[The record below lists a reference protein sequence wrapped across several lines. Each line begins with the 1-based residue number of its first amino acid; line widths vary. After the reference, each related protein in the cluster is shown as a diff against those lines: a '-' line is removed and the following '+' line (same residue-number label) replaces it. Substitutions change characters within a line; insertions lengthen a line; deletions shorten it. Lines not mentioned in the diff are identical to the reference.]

1 MKVTFL
7 GTGYVGLV
15 SGACLAEIGHE
26 VICADIDKK
35 KITLLKKGV
44 IPIYEIGLEEIVDR
58 NVKEKRLTFTSDLKK
73 AIQESEVVFMAVG
86 TPEDKVT
93 GQADLKYVFAVA
105 ETFGKHLNGYKIF
118 VDKSTVPVG
127 TAEKVEE
134 IIKKASNGKYPF
146 EVVSNPEFLR
156 EGAAVKDFL
165 NPDRVVVGTKSEKAR
180 KMMEQIY
187 RPIARSGRPIMF
199 TDVRSAE
206 IIKYAANAFLAMK
219 ITFINE
225 VANFCDVAG
234 GNVKEIA
241 KGLGYDSRIGERFL
255 YAGIG
260 YGGSCFPKDVKAFVE
275 TGREYSSH
283 FHIIETVSEVN
294 EAQRIKPFI
303 KLKKQFGNKL
313 KDKTIAVWGLAFKP
327 RTDDI
332 REAPGIE
339 NIKLFLEAGCKV
351 QTFDPVAMPN
361 TKKVLTHKNLTYT
374 KKALDALKGVDAL
387 VICTEWDEFRVVDYK
402 DLKKRMKGHLIY
414 DGRNVLERSEAEA
427 NGFTYYGIGVW
438 FCHPFDYVENKF
450 LMKQICFGPVRVQI

>member
-35 KITLLKKGV
+35 KIAILKKGG
-44 IPIYEIGLEEIVDR
+44 IPIYEIGLEEIVVR
-58 NVKEKRLTFTSDLKK
+58 NVAEGRLSFTADLKK

-93 GQADLKYVFAVA
+93 GQADLQYVFKVA
-105 ETFGKHLNGYKIF
+105 ETFGKHLNGFKLF

-134 IIKKASNGKYPF
+134 IIKNASKGKHPF

-165 NPDRVVVGTKSEKAR
+165 NPDRVVIGTKSAKAR
-180 KMMEQIY
+180 KLMEQIY
-187 RPIARSGRPIMF
+187 RPLARSGRPIMF

-219 ITFINE
+219 ITFMNE
-225 VANFCDVAG
+225 VANFCDEAG

-241 KGLGYDSRIGERFL
+241 KGLGYDSRIGSRFL

-260 YGGSCFPKDVKAFVE
+260 YGGSCFPKDVKAFIE
-275 TGREYSSH
+275 TGRQYNSH
-283 FHIIETVSEVN
+283 FHIIETVSGVN
-294 EAQRIKPFI
+294 EAQRIKPFV
-303 KLKKQFGNKL
+303 KLQEVFGNKL
-313 KDKTIAVWGLAFKP
+313 KNKTIAVWGLAFKP

-339 NIKLFLEAGCKV
+339 NIKLFLEEGCKV
-351 QTFDPVAMPN
+351 KAFDPVAMPN
-361 TKKVLTHKNLTYT
+361 TKKLLEHKSLTYT
-374 KKALDALKGVDAL
+374 KKALDALKGADAL

-402 DLKKRMKGHLIY
+402 DIKRLMKGDTIY
-414 DGRNVLERSEAEA
+414 DGRNVLERAEAES
-427 NGFTYYGIGVW
+427 NGFTYYGIGV
-438 FCHPFDYVENKF
+438 
-450 LMKQICFGPVRVQI
+450 

>member
-35 KITLLKKGV
+35 KIALLKKGI
-44 IPIYEIGLEEIVDR
+44 IPIYEIGLEEIVER
-58 NVKEKRLTFTSDLKK
+58 NTREKRLKFTSDLKE
-73 AIQESEVVFMAVG
+73 AIEESEVVFMAVG

-134 IIKKASNGKYPF
+134 IIKKASGGKHDF

-165 NPDRVVVGTKSEKAR
+165 NPDRVVVGVRSERAR

-187 RPIARSGRPIMF
+187 RPLARNGRPVMF

-234 GNVKEIA
+234 GNVKEVA
-241 KGLGYDSRIGERFL
+241 KGLGYDTRIGDRFL

-260 YGGSCFPKDVKAFVE
+260 YGGSCFPKDVKAFIE
-275 TGREYSSH
+275 TGREYETH
-283 FHIIETVSEVN
+283 FRIIETVSEVN

-303 KLKKQFGNKL
+303 KLKAEFGKTL
-313 KDKTIAVWGLAFKP
+313 KNKTIAVWGLAFKP

-339 NIKLFLEAGCKV
+339 NIKMFLDAGCQV
-351 QTFDPVAMPN
+351 RAFDPVAMPN

-387 VICTEWDEFRVVDYK
+387 VIATEWDEFRVVEFA
-402 DLKKRMKGHLIY
+402 DLKKRMKGNVIY
-414 DGRNVLERSEAEA
+414 DGRNVFERSEAEA
-427 NGFTYYGIGVW
+427 HGFTYFGIGV
-438 FCHPFDYVENKF
+438 
-450 LMKQICFGPVRVQI
+450 

>member
-35 KITLLKKGV
+35 KITLLKKGI

-134 IIKKASNGKYPF
+134 IIKKASKGKYPF

-165 NPDRVVVGTKSEKAR
+165 NPDRVVVGTRSEKAR

-303 KLKKQFGNKL
+303 KLKKQFGKKL

-374 KKALDALKGVDAL
+374 KKALDALKGADAL

-414 DGRNVLERSEAEA
+414 DGRNVLERSEAES
-427 NGFTYYGIGVW
+427 NGFTYYGIGV
-438 FCHPFDYVENKF
+438 
-450 LMKQICFGPVRVQI
+450 

>member
-35 KITLLKKGV
+35 KIAMLKKGV
-44 IPIYEIGLEEIVDR
+44 IPIYEIGLEEIVER
-58 NVKEKRLTFTSDLKK
+58 NTKEGRLMFTSDLKH
-73 AIQESEVVFMAVG
+73 AIQSSEVVFMAVG
-86 TPEDKVT
+86 TPEHKAT
-93 GQADLKYVFAVA
+93 GQADLKYVYAVA

-134 IIKKASNGKYPF
+134 IIKKASKGKHPF

-165 NPDRVVVGTKSEKAR
+165 NPDRVVVGVKSEKAK

-187 RPIARSGRPIMF
+187 RPIARNGRPIMF

-206 IIKYAANAFLAMK
+206 IIKYAANSFLAMK

-225 VANFCDVAG
+225 VANFCDIAG

-260 YGGSCFPKDVKAFVE
+260 YGGSCFPKDVKAFIK
-275 TGREYSSH
+275 TGHEYGSH
-283 FHIIETVSEVN
+283 FRLIETVDEIN
-294 EAQRIKPFI
+294 NDQRLKPFV
-303 KLKKQFGNKL
+303 KLKKEFGNKL
-313 KDKTIAVWGLAFKP
+313 KGKTIAVWGLAFKP
-327 RTDDI
+327 RTDDT

-339 NIKLFLEAGCKV
+339 NTRLFLGVGCKV
-351 QTFDPVAMPN
+351 KAFDPVAMPN

-374 KKALDALKGVDAL
+374 KKALDALKDADAL

-402 DLKKRMKGHLIY
+402 DLKKRMKGHLIF
-414 DGRNVLERSEAEA
+414 DGRNVLERSEAES
-427 NGFTYYGIGVW
+427 NGFKYYGIGV
-438 FCHPFDYVENKF
+438 
-450 LMKQICFGPVRVQI
+450 

>member
-134 IIKKASNGKYPF
+134 IIKKASKGKYPF

-303 KLKKQFGNKL
+303 KLKKQFGRKL

-387 VICTEWDEFRVVDYK
+387 VICTEWDEFRVVEYK

-414 DGRNVLERSEAEA
+414 DGRNVLERSEAES
-427 NGFTYYGIGVW
+427 NGFTYYGIGV
-438 FCHPFDYVENKF
+438 
-450 LMKQICFGPVRVQI
+450 

>member
-35 KITLLKKGV
+35 KIASLKKGV
-44 IPIYEIGLEEIVDR
+44 IPIYEIGLEEIVER
-58 NVKEKRLTFTSDLKK
+58 NTKEGRLTFTTDLKK

-93 GQADLKYVFAVA
+93 GQADLQYVFAVA
-105 ETFGKHLNGYKIF
+105 ETFGKHLNGFKIF

-134 IIKKASNGKYPF
+134 VIKKASKGKHPF

-156 EGAAVKDFL
+156 EGAAVKDFQ
-165 NPDRVVVGTKSEKAR
+165 NPDRVVLGVKSEKAR

-187 RPIARSGRPIMF
+187 RPIARNGRPILF

-234 GNVKEIA
+234 GNVKEVA

-260 YGGSCFPKDVKAFVE
+260 YGGSCFPKDVKAFIE
-275 TGREYSSH
+275 TGREYNSH
-283 FHIIETVSEVN
+283 FHIIETVSGVN

-303 KLKKQFGNKL
+303 KLQEVFGSTL
-313 KDKTIAVWGLAFKP
+313 KGKTIAVWGLAFKP

-351 QTFDPVAMPN
+351 RAFDPVAMPN
-361 TKKVLTHKNLTYT
+361 TKKVLQHKNLTYT
-374 KKALDALKGVDAL
+374 KKALDALRGADAL
-387 VICTEWDEFRVVDYK
+387 VIATEWDEFRVVDYK
-402 DLKKRMKGHLIY
+402 DIKKLMKGHVIY
-414 DGRNVLERSEAEA
+414 DGRNVFERAEAEA
-427 NGFTYYGIGVW
+427 HGFKYFGIGV
-438 FCHPFDYVENKF
+438 
-450 LMKQICFGPVRVQI
+450 

>member
-35 KITLLKKGV
+35 KIAMLKKGI

-58 NVKEKRLTFTSDLKK
+58 NVKEGRLTFTTDLKK

-93 GQADLKYVFAVA
+93 GQADLQYVFAVA
-105 ETFGKHLNGYKIF
+105 ETFGKHLNGYKLF

-127 TAEKVEE
+127 TAERVEE
-134 IIKKASNGKYPF
+134 IIKKASKGKYPF

-156 EGAAVKDFL
+156 EGAAVKDFQ
-165 NPDRVVVGTKSEKAR
+165 NPDRVVLGVKSDKAR

-187 RPIARSGRPIMF
+187 RPIARNGRPILF

-234 GNVKEIA
+234 GNVKEVA
-241 KGLGYDSRIGERFL
+241 KGLGYDNRIGERFL

-260 YGGSCFPKDVKAFVE
+260 YGGSCFPKDVKAFIE
-275 TGREYSSH
+275 TGREYNSH

-294 EAQRIKPFI
+294 QSQRIKPFI
-303 KLKKQFGNKL
+303 KLKEVFGDKL
-313 KDKTIAVWGLAFKP
+313 KGKTIAVWGLAFKP
-327 RTDDI
+327 RTDDT

-339 NIKLFLEAGCKV
+339 NIKLFLEEGCKV
-351 QTFDPVAMPN
+351 RAFDPVAMPN
-361 TKKVLTHKNLTYT
+361 TKKQLQHKNLTYT
-374 KKALDALKGVDAL
+374 KKALDALKGADVL
-387 VICTEWDEFRVVDYK
+387 VIATEWDEFRVVSYA
-402 DLKKRMKGHLIY
+402 DLKKQMKGTIIY

-427 NGFTYYGIGVW
+427 HGFTYYGIGV
-438 FCHPFDYVENKF
+438 
-450 LMKQICFGPVRVQI
+450 

>member
-15 SGACLAEIGHE
+15 SGACMAEIGHN

-35 KITLLKKGV
+35 KIAILKKGG
-44 IPIYEIGLEEIVDR
+44 IPIYEIGLEEIVER
-58 NVKEKRLTFTSDLKK
+58 NVNEGRLTFTTDLKK
-73 AIQESEVVFMAVG
+73 AIEESDVVFMAVG
-86 TPEDKVT
+86 TPEDTVT
-93 GQADLKYVFAVA
+93 GQADLQYVFAVA
-105 ETFGKHLNGYKIF
+105 ETFGKHLNGFKIF

-127 TAEKVEE
+127 TAEKITEV
-134 IIKKASNGKYPF
+134 IKKASKGKHPF

-165 NPDRVVVGTKSEKAR
+165 NPDRVVVGATSTKAR
-180 KMMEQIY
+180 ELMEQIY
-187 RPIARSGRPIMF
+187 RPLARSGRPIMF

-225 VANFCDVAG
+225 VASFCEVAG
-234 GNVKEIA
+234 GNVKEVA
-241 KGLGYDSRIGERFL
+241 KGLGYDSRIGARFL

-260 YGGSCFPKDVKAFVE
+260 YGGSCFPKDVKAFIE
-275 TGREYSSH
+275 TGREYNSH

-294 EAQRIKPFI
+294 ETQRIKPFI
-303 KLKKQFGNKL
+303 KLKEIFGDKL
-313 KDKTIAVWGLAFKP
+313 SDKTIAVWGLAFKP

-339 NIKLFLEAGCKV
+339 NIKLFLEEGCKV
-351 QTFDPVAMPN
+351 RAFDPVAMPN
-361 TKKVLTHKNLTYT
+361 TKKVMQHKNLTYT
-374 KKALDALKGVDAL
+374 KKALDAVKGVDIL
-387 VICTEWDEFRVVDYK
+387 VIATEWDEFRVVDYK
-402 DLKKRMKGHLIY
+402 EVKKLMKGHTIY

-427 NGFTYYGIGVW
+427 TGFTYYAIGV
-438 FCHPFDYVENKF
+438 
-450 LMKQICFGPVRVQI
+450 

>member
-15 SGACLAEIGHE
+15 SGACMAEIGHE
-26 VICADIDKK
+26 VICADIDKV
-35 KITLLKKGV
+35 KIGKLKKGV
-44 IPIYEIGLEEIVDR
+44 IPIYEIGLEEIVER
-58 NVKEKRLTFTSDLKK
+58 NVLEGRLTFTTDLKK

-86 TPEDKVT
+86 TPEDKAT
-93 GQADLKYVFAVA
+93 GQADLKYVFAAA
-105 ETFGKHLNGYKIF
+105 ETFGKHLNGFKLF

-127 TAEKVEE
+127 TAEKVEA
-134 IIKKASNGKYPF
+134 IIKTASKGKYPF

-165 NPDRVVVGTKSEKAR
+165 NPDRVVVGTKSVKAR
-180 KMMEQIY
+180 KLMEQVY
-187 RPIARSGRPIMF
+187 RPLARSGRPIMF

-234 GNVKEIA
+234 GNVKEVA
-241 KGLGYDSRIGERFL
+241 KGLGYDNRIGSRFL

-260 YGGSCFPKDVKAFVE
+260 YGGSCFPKDVKAFVK
-275 TGREYSSH
+275 TAHEYDLH
-283 FHIIETVSEVN
+283 FRLIETVDEIN
-294 EAQRIKPFI
+294 KGQQIRPFM
-303 KLKKQFGNKL
+303 KLKELFGDKL

-339 NIKLFLEAGCKV
+339 NIKLLLEAGATV
-351 QTFDPVAMPN
+351 RAFDPVAMDN
-361 TKKVLTHKNLTYT
+361 AKEQLTHKKLTYT
-374 KKALDALKGVDAL
+374 KKALDALKGADVL
-387 VICTEWDEFRVVDYK
+387 IISTEWDEFRVIDYK
-402 DLKKRMKGHLIY
+402 DLEKRMKGKVIF
-414 DGRNVLERSEAEA
+414 DGRNVLERSEAETA
-427 NGFTYYGIGVW
+427 GFTYFGIGT
-438 FCHPFDYVENKF
+438 
-450 LMKQICFGPVRVQI
+450 

>member
-1 MKVTFL
+1 M
-7 GTGYVGLV
+7 
-15 SGACLAEIGHE
+15 AEIGHE
-26 VICADIDKK
+26 VICADIDKE
-35 KITLLKKGV
+35 KIAKLKKGV
-44 IPIYEIGLEEIVDR
+44 IPIYEIGLDEIVER
-58 NVKEKRLTFTSDLKK
+58 NVKEGRLTFTTDLKE
-73 AIQESEVVFMAVG
+73 AIQTSEVVFMAVG

-93 GQADLKYVFAVA
+93 GQADLQYVFGVA

-127 TAEKVEE
+127 TAEKVTE
-134 IIKKASNGKYPF
+134 IIKRASKGKYPF

-156 EGAAVKDFL
+156 EGAAVKDFQ

-187 RPIARSGRPIMF
+187 RPIARNGRPIMF

-234 GNVKEIA
+234 GNVKEVA
-241 KGLGYDSRIGERFL
+241 RGLGYDNRIGERFL

-260 YGGSCFPKDVKAFVE
+260 YGGSCFPKDVKAFIE
-275 TGREYSSH
+275 TGHEYDSH
-283 FHIIETVSEVN
+283 FHIIETVSAVN
-294 EAQRIKPFI
+294 QSQRIKPFI
-303 KLKKQFGNKL
+303 KLKEVFGDKL
-313 KDKTIAVWGLAFKP
+313 KNKTVAVWGLAFKP
-327 RTDDI
+327 LTDDI

-339 NIKLFLEAGCKV
+339 NIKLLLEEGSRVKA
-351 QTFDPVAMPN
+351 FDPVAMAN
-361 TKKVLTHKNLTYT
+361 TKKQLQHPKLTYT

-402 DLKKRMKGHLIY
+402 DLKKLMKGNVIF
-414 DGRNVLERSEAEA
+414 DGRNVLERGEAEA
-427 NGFTYYGIGVW
+427 NGFTYFGIGV
-438 FCHPFDYVENKF
+438 
-450 LMKQICFGPVRVQI
+450 

>member
-35 KITLLKKGV
+35 KIVSLKKGI

-58 NVKEKRLTFTSDLKK
+58 NVKEGRLKFTSDLKE
-73 AIQESEVVFMAVG
+73 AVEQSEVVFMAVG

-93 GQADLKYVFAVA
+93 GQADLQYVFGVA

-134 IIKKASNGKYPF
+134 IIKKASKGKYPF

-165 NPDRVVVGTKSEKAR
+165 NPDRVVIGTKSEKAR

-187 RPIARSGRPIMF
+187 RPIARNGRPIMF

-234 GNVKEIA
+234 GNVKEVA
-241 KGLGYDSRIGERFL
+241 KGLGHDARIGERFL

-260 YGGSCFPKDVKAFVE
+260 YGGSCFPKDVKAFIE
-275 TGREYSSH
+275 TGREYDTH
-283 FHIIETVSEVN
+283 FRIIETVSDVN
-294 EAQRIKPFI
+294 EAQRIKPFV
-303 KLKKQFGNKL
+303 KLKEVFGDKL
-313 KDKTIAVWGLAFKP
+313 KNKTIAVWGLAFKP

-339 NIKLFLEAGCKV
+339 NIKLFLEEGCKV
-351 QTFDPVAMPN
+351 RTFDPVAMPN
-361 TKKVLTHKNLTYT
+361 TKKVLDHKKLTYT
-374 KKALDALKGVDAL
+374 KKALETLKGADAL
-387 VICTEWDEFRVVDYK
+387 VICTEWD
-402 DLKKRMKGHLIY
+402 
-414 DGRNVLERSEAEA
+414 
-427 NGFTYYGIGVW
+427 
-438 FCHPFDYVENKF
+438 
-450 LMKQICFGPVRVQI
+450 

>member
-35 KITLLKKGV
+35 KIAMLKKGV
-44 IPIYEIGLEEIVDR
+44 IPIYEIGLEEIVER
-58 NVKEKRLTFTSDLKK
+58 NTKEGRLKFTSDLKE

-93 GQADLKYVFAVA
+93 GQADLQYVFAVA
-105 ETFGKHLNGYKIF
+105 ETFGKHLNGYKLF

-134 IIKKASNGKYPF
+134 IIKKASKGKYPF

-165 NPDRVVVGTKSEKAR
+165 NPDRVVLGTKSEKAK

-187 RPIARSGRPIMF
+187 RPIARNGRPILF

-234 GNVKEIA
+234 GNVKEVA
-241 KGLGYDSRIGERFL
+241 KGLGYDTRIGERFL

-260 YGGSCFPKDVKAFVE
+260 YGGSCFPKDVKAFIE
-275 TGREYSSH
+275 TGREYDSY
-283 FHIIETVSEVN
+283 FRIIETVSEVN

-303 KLKKQFGNKL
+303 KLKETFGNKL
-313 KDKTIAVWGLAFKP
+313 KGKAIAVWGLAFKP

-339 NIKLFLEAGCKV
+339 NIKLFLEEGCKV
-351 QTFDPVAMPN
+351 KAFDPVAMPN
-361 TKKVLTHKNLTYT
+361 TKKVMEHKSLTYT
-374 KKALDALKGVDAL
+374 KKALDALKGADAL
-387 VICTEWDEFRVVDYK
+387 VIATEWDEFRVVDYK
-402 DLKKRMKGHLIY
+402 DIKKLMKGNVIY
-414 DGRNVLERSEAEA
+414 DGRNVLERAEAEA
-427 NGFTYYGIGVW
+427 SGFTYYGIGV
-438 FCHPFDYVENKF
+438 
-450 LMKQICFGPVRVQI
+450 

>member
-35 KITLLKKGV
+35 KIAMLKKGI

-58 NVKEKRLTFTSDLKK
+58 NVKEGRLTFTTDLKK

-93 GQADLKYVFAVA
+93 GQADLQYVFAVA
-105 ETFGKHLNGYKIF
+105 ETFGKHLNGYKLF

-134 IIKKASNGKYPF
+134 IIKKASKGKHPF

-156 EGAAVKDFL
+156 EGAAVKDFQ
-165 NPDRVVVGTKSEKAR
+165 NPDRVVLGVKSDKAR

-187 RPIARSGRPIMF
+187 RPIARNGRPILF

-234 GNVKEIA
+234 GNVKEVA
-241 KGLGYDSRIGERFL
+241 KGLGYDNRIGERFL

-260 YGGSCFPKDVKAFVE
+260 YGGSCFPKDVKAFIE
-275 TGREYSSH
+275 TGREYNSH

-294 EAQRIKPFI
+294 QAQRIKPFI
-303 KLKKQFGNKL
+303 KLKEVFGDKL
-313 KDKTIAVWGLAFKP
+313 KGKTIAVWGLAFKP
-327 RTDDI
+327 RTDDT

-339 NIKLFLEAGCKV
+339 NIKLFLGEGCKV
-351 QTFDPVAMPN
+351 KAFDPVAMPN
-361 TKKVLTHKNLTYT
+361 TKKQLQHKNLTYT
-374 KKALDALKGVDAL
+374 KKALDALKGADIL
-387 VICTEWDEFRVVDYK
+387 VIATEWDEFRVVSYA
-402 DLKKRMKGHLIY
+402 DLKRLMKGTTIY

-427 NGFTYYGIGVW
+427 HGFTYYGIGV
-438 FCHPFDYVENKF
+438 
-450 LMKQICFGPVRVQI
+450 

>member
-1 MKVTFL
+1 MKLSFL

-15 SGACLAEIGHE
+15 SGACMAEIGHE
-26 VICADIDKK
+26 VICADVDKD
-35 KITLLKKGV
+35 KIAKLKKGV
-44 IPIYEIGLEEIVDR
+44 IPIYEIGLEEIVER
-58 NVKEKRLTFTSDLKK
+58 NVREGRLRFTTDLKE
-73 AIQESEVVFMAVG
+73 AVQASEVVFMAVG
-86 TPEDKVT
+86 TPEDKLT
-93 GQADLKYVFAVA
+93 GQADLQYVFSAA
-105 ETFGKHLNGYKIF
+105 EVFGKHLNGYKIF

-127 TAEKVEE
+127 TAEKVES
-134 IIKKASNGKYPF
+134 IIKKASKGKHPF

-165 NPDRVVVGTKSEKAR
+165 NPDRVVVGATSAKA
-180 KMMEQIY
+180 KKIMEQIY
-187 RPIARSGRPIMF
+187 RPIARAGRPVVF

-234 GNVKEIA
+234 GNVKEVARGI
-241 KGLGYDSRIGERFL
+241 GCDNRIGSRFL

-260 YGGSCFPKDVKAFVE
+260 YGGSCFPKDVKALIE
-275 TGREYSSH
+275 TGREYDAH

-303 KLKKQFGNKL
+303 KLKNVFGDSL
-313 KDKTIAVWGLAFKP
+313 KGKTVAVWGLAFKP

-339 NIKLFLEAGCKV
+339 NIKLLLEAGARVK
-351 QTFDPVAMPN
+351 TFDPVAMPN
-361 TKKVLTHKNLTYT
+361 TQKVLQHKNLIYT
-374 KKALDALKGVDAL
+374 KKALDALKGADAL
-387 VICTEWDEFRVVDYK
+387 IICTEWDEFRVVDYK
-402 DLKKRMKGHLIY
+402 DLRKLMKGTLIY

-427 NGFTYYGIGVW
+427 AGFTYFGIGV
-438 FCHPFDYVENKF
+438 
-450 LMKQICFGPVRVQI
+450 

>member
-15 SGACLAEIGHE
+15 SGACMAEIGHE
-26 VICADIDKK
+26 VICADIDEK
-35 KITLLKKGV
+35 KIALLKKGV
-44 IPIYEIGLEEIVDR
+44 VPIYEIGLEEIVER
-58 NVKEKRLTFTSDLKK
+58 NTKEKRLRFTSDLKG
-73 AIQESEVVFMAVG
+73 AIQASDVVFMAVG

-93 GQADLKYVFAVA
+93 GQADLQYVFAVA
-105 ETFGKHLNGYKIF
+105 ETFGKHLNGYKVF

-134 IIKKASNGKYPF
+134 IIKKASRGKHPF

-165 NPDRVVVGTKSEKAR
+165 NPDRVVLGVKSAKAR
-180 KMMEQIY
+180 KLMEQVY
-187 RPIARSGRPIMF
+187 RPIARSGRPIVF

-234 GNVKEIA
+234 GNVKEVA
-241 KGLGYDSRIGERFL
+241 KGLGLDARIGNRFL

-260 YGGSCFPKDVKAFVE
+260 YGGSCFPKDVKAFIE
-275 TGREYSSH
+275 TGREYGSH
-283 FHIIETVSEVN
+283 FAVIETVNEVN
-294 EAQRIKPFI
+294 IAQRIKPFV
-303 KLKKQFGNKL
+303 KLKEVFGKKL
-313 KDKTIAVWGLAFKP
+313 KNKTIAVWGLAFKP

-339 NIKLFLEAGCKV
+339 NIKLFLEAGCRV
-351 QTFDPVAMPN
+351 QAFDPVAMPN
-361 TKKVLTHKNLTYT
+361 TKRVLRHDSLTYT
-374 KKALDALKGVDAL
+374 KKALDALEGADVL
-387 VICTEWDEFRVVDYK
+387 VIATEWDEFRVVDYK
-402 DLKKRMKGHLIY
+402 NLKKMMKDRIIY

-427 NGFTYYGIGVW
+427 AGFKYYGIGV
-438 FCHPFDYVENKF
+438 
-450 LMKQICFGPVRVQI
+450 

>member
-15 SGACLAEIGHE
+15 SGACMAEIGHE
-26 VICADIDKK
+26 VICADIDTK
-35 KITLLKKGV
+35 KIALLKKGG
-44 IPIYEIGLEEIVDR
+44 IPIYEIGLEEIVVR
-58 NVKEKRLTFTSDLKK
+58 NVKEGRLSFTSNLKE
-73 AIQESEVVFMAVG
+73 AIQKSDVVFMGVG
-86 TPEDKVT
+86 TPEDKLT

-105 ETFGKHLNGYKIF
+105 ETFGRYLNGYKIF

-127 TAEKVEE
+127 TAEKVEA
-134 IIKKASNGKYPF
+134 IIKKASKGKYPF

-165 NPDRVVVGTKSEKAR
+165 NPDRVVVGVKSEKAK
-180 KMMEQIY
+180 KMMEQVY
-187 RPIARSGRPIMF
+187 RPIARNGRPIMF

-260 YGGSCFPKDVKAFVE
+260 YGGSCFPKDVKAFIK
-275 TGREYSSH
+275 TGHEHGAH
-283 FHIIETVSEVN
+283 FRLIETVDEINVD
-294 EAQRIKPFI
+294 QRIKPFAR
-303 KLKKQFGNKL
+303 LKKEFGKKL
-313 KDKTIAVWGLAFKP
+313 SGKTIAVWGLAFKP

-332 REAPGIE
+332 REAPGVE
-339 NIKLFLEAGCKV
+339 NIKLFLEEGCKV
-351 QTFDPVAMPN
+351 RTFDPVAMPN
-361 TKKVLTHKNLTYT
+361 TKRVLTHKNLTYT
-374 KKALDALKGVDAL
+374 KKALDAVKGADIL
-387 VICTEWDEFRVVDYK
+387 VIATEWDEFRVVDYK
-402 DLKKRMKGHLIY
+402 DLKKLMKGNTIY
-414 DGRNVLERSEAEA
+414 DGRNVLERAEAEVA
-427 NGFTYYGIGVW
+427 GFTYYGIGV
-438 FCHPFDYVENKF
+438 
-450 LMKQICFGPVRVQI
+450 

>member
-35 KITLLKKGV
+35 KIAALKKGI

-58 NVKEKRLTFTSDLKK
+58 NVKEGRLKFTSDLKE
-73 AIQESEVVFMAVG
+73 AIEESEVVFMAVG

-93 GQADLKYVFAVA
+93 GQADLQYVFAVA

-134 IIKKASNGKYPF
+134 IIKKASKGKHSF

-165 NPDRVVVGTKSEKAR
+165 NPDRVVIGTKSEKAR

-187 RPIARSGRPIMF
+187 RPIARNGRPIMF

-234 GNVKEIA
+234 GNVKEVA
-241 KGLGYDSRIGERFL
+241 KGLGYDARIGERFL

-260 YGGSCFPKDVKAFVE
+260 YGGSCFPKDVKAFIE
-275 TGREYSSH
+275 TGREYDTH
-283 FHIIETVSEVN
+283 FRIIETVSDVN

-303 KLKKQFGNKL
+303 KLKEVFGDKL
-313 KDKTIAVWGLAFKP
+313 KNKTIAVWGLAFKP

-351 QTFDPVAMPN
+351 KTFDPVAMPN
-361 TKKVLTHKNLTYT
+361 TKKVLEHKNLTYT
-374 KKALDALKGVDAL
+374 KKALDALKDVDAL

-402 DLKKRMKGHLIY
+402 DLKKLMKGDVIY

-427 NGFTYYGIGVW
+427 NGFTYYAIGV
-438 FCHPFDYVENKF
+438 
-450 LMKQICFGPVRVQI
+450 

>member
-26 VICADIDKK
+26 VICADIDTK
-35 KITLLKKGV
+35 KITMLKKGI

-58 NVKEKRLTFTSDLKK
+58 NVKEGRLTFTTDLKR

-93 GQADLKYVFAVA
+93 GQADLQYVFAVA
-105 ETFGKHLNGYKIF
+105 ETFGKHLNGYKLF

-134 IIKKASNGKYPF
+134 IIKKASKGKFPF

-156 EGAAVKDFL
+156 EGAAVKDFQ
-165 NPDRVVVGTKSEKAR
+165 NPDRVVLGVKSEKAR

-187 RPIARSGRPIMF
+187 RPIARNGRPILF

-234 GNVKEIA
+234 GNVKEVA
-241 KGLGYDSRIGERFL
+241 KGLGYDNRIGERFL

-260 YGGSCFPKDVKAFVE
+260 YGGSCFPKDVKAFIE
-275 TGREYSSH
+275 TGREYNSH

-294 EAQRIKPFI
+294 QAQRIKPFI
-303 KLKKQFGNKL
+303 KLKEVFGDKL
-313 KDKTIAVWGLAFKP
+313 KGKTIAVWGLSFKP
-327 RTDDI
+327 RTDDT

-339 NIKLFLEAGCKV
+339 NIKLFLDAGCKV
-351 QTFDPVAMPN
+351 KAFDPVAMPN
-361 TKKVLTHKNLTYT
+361 TKKLLTHKNLTFT
-374 KKALDALKGVDAL
+374 KKALDALKGVDVL
-387 VICTEWDEFRVVDYK
+387 VIATEWDEFRVVDYK
-402 DLKKRMKGHLIY
+402 DLKKLMKGNVIY
-414 DGRNVLERSEAEA
+414 DGRNVLERSEAETH
-427 NGFTYYGIGVW
+427 GFTYYGIGV
-438 FCHPFDYVENKF
+438 
-450 LMKQICFGPVRVQI
+450 

>member
-58 NVKEKRLTFTSDLKK
+58 NVKEKRLSFTSDLKH
-73 AIQESEVVFMAVG
+73 AIQTSDVVFMAVG

-134 IIKKASNGKYPF
+134 IIKKASKGKHPF

-303 KLKKQFGNKL
+303 KLKKQFGKKL

-414 DGRNVLERSEAEA
+414 DGRNVLERSEAES
-427 NGFTYYGIGVW
+427 NGFKYYGIGV
-438 FCHPFDYVENKF
+438 
-450 LMKQICFGPVRVQI
+450 